1 MWVIKIGGSLLGAD
15 ELANWLKII
24 ALYGDGKV
32 IIVPGGGVFADAVRS
47 AQQISKLS
55 EKCAHELAVKSMD
68 QFASVL
74 VDIEPSLAK
83 ARNELE
89 LAERGWQHRGIV
101 WLPSQ
106 MILADTDIPNSWDV
120 TSDSIAAWL
129 AHRVHAD
136 KLILLKSARPKA
148 ESSLEELIEQEFIDK
163 AFPFY
168 LQEKTFD
175 CWIVDKSQYI
185 YFANGFNQ
193 VVLSE
198 VGTLVR

>member
-1 MWVIKIGGSLLGAD
+1 MWVIKIGGSLLGAE
-15 ELANWLKII
+15 ELVNWLKII

-47 AQQISKLS
+47 AHQISNVS
-55 EKCAHELAVKSMD
+55 DKCAHELAVKSMD

-74 VDIEPSLAK
+74 ADIEPSLAK

-101 WLPSQ
+101 WQPSE
-106 MILADTDIPNSWDV
+106 MVLADSDIPHSWDV

-129 AHRVHAD
+129 AHRIHAD
-136 KLILLKSARPKA
+136 KLILLKSARPKSD
-148 ESSLEELIEQEFIDK
+148 SSLEDLIEQNFVDK
-163 AFPFY
+163 ALPNY
-168 LQEKTFD
+168 LQDTTFD

-185 YFANGFNQ
+185 YFANGFNN

-198 VGTLVR
+198 VGMLVR

>member
-1 MWVIKIGGSLLGAD
+1 MWVIKIGGSLLGAN
-15 ELANWLKII
+15 ELASWLRIV

-47 AQQISKLS
+47 AQQISEIS

-68 QFASVL
+68 QFASIL
-74 VDIEPSLAK
+74 ADIEPSLAK

-106 MILADTDIPNSWDV
+106 MVLADHEIPQSWDV

-129 AHRVHAD
+129 ANHLNAE
-136 KLILLKSARPKA
+136 KLILLKSGNPKA
-148 ESSLEELIEQEFIDK
+148 ESNLQDLVDQGYVDK
-163 AFPFY
+163 AFPSFVKD
-168 LQEKTFD
+168 KTFES
-175 CWIVDKSQYI
+175 WIVEKSHYI
-185 YFANGFNQ
+185 TFANGFSAS
-193 VVLSE
+193 VLSD
-198 VGTLVR
+198 VGIQIK